1 MKENNLS
8 HFGLTV
14 FDLKRLKGKRKIK
27 FVQINTLEQGLAAK
41 EAGIEMI
48 GTSYEQSK
56 AHFPKQLKGV
66 HFQFGLR
73 WGNQASAEEA
83 LRASMKAM
91 NDGAQ
96 SIYCPMSPSVVEVL
110 SREGIPVIAHAGL
123 IPPKITLTGGYRA
136 VGKSFDEAK
145 MVWETAKRYESAGA
159 FAIELEVIPRKL
171 ASEITQRTS
180 LFTISLGSGSKCDA
194 QYLFSAD
201 ILGEKNDFLPR
212 HAKRYK
218 TLFKEY
224 DRIQNERVD
233 AYKKF
238 IKDVD
243 NNIFENKKYSVS
255 MDDGVLD
262 KVINFIDKKQ

>member
-1 MKENNLS
+1 
-8 HFGLTV
+8 
-14 FDLKRLKGKRKIK
+14 
-27 FVQINTLEQGLAAK
+27 
-41 EAGIEMI
+41 
-48 GTSYEQSK
+48 
-56 AHFPKQLKGV
+56 
-66 HFQFGLR
+66 
-73 WGNQASAEEA
+73 
-83 LRASMKAM
+83 MKAM

-96 SIYCPMSPSVVEVL
+96 SIYCPMSPSVIEVL

-145 MVWETAKRYESAGA
+145 MIWEIAKRYESAGA
-159 FAIELEVIPRKL
+159 FAIELEVVPGKL
-171 ASEITQRTS
+171 AYEITKRTS

-243 NNIFENKKYSVS
+243 SNLFEDKKYSVS
-255 MDDGVLD
+255 MDDRVLD